1 MGQKGHR
8 NYLHP
13 YVGTVLSHK
22 GQATISRS
30 LKTSLSTRIDAI
42 VKAIKQPASNQD
54 AELSKLG
61 DLTFSPVSWMAILND
76 SLSLYTDGGDKGSL
90 NTASF
95 FLCVPLQRSFVMAL
109 SRSNATLKS
118 TPCNTETISMSL
130 YMPVPL

>member
-1 MGQKGHR
+1 MGEKGHR

-61 DLTFSPVSWMAILND
+61 DLTFSLVSWMAILND

-95 FLCVPLQRSFVMAL
+95 FLCVPLQ
-109 SRSNATLKS
+109 
-118 TPCNTETISMSL
+118 
-130 YMPVPL
+130 